1 VTQGDDSGV
10 NRDVAILFLARFLRL
25 FAYGLLSVVLVL
37 YLVARGLGTAEV
49 GALLTLTLLGD
60 TAVSL
65 FLTTRADRLGRRRM
79 LVAGALLMVF
89 AVALLGMSDAFLV
102 MAIAA
107 TLGIISPSGN
117 EVGPFLPVE
126 QAALAQF
133 VPAANR
139 TRCFAWYNLT
149 GAMATALGSLCAG
162 MLLEAGQG
170 RGLPGVAAYLPLLA
184 LYAGLGLAL
193 ALCFGRLSGAVE
205 AGPRTALPGAQA
217 TPTRWGLHRSTSVVV
232 RLSALFALDAFGGG
246 LVIQSVLA
254 YWLSLRFNAGPAE
267 IGALFL
273 GTNILSGLSYL
284 AAGWLAQRIG
294 LLNTMVFTHLPAN
307 VLLLLVPLMPDF
319 RAAAALLLVRSLVTQ
334 MDVPTRQ
341 AYLMAVVSADERS
354 AAAGITGVARSV
366 GAALSPFL
374 ATVFAGSA
382 ALAGLPFYLAGVL
395 KIAYDLLLY
404 RGFVHLKPEHER
416 PAPTR
421 ETSR

>member
-1 VTQGDDSGV
+1 M
-10 NRDVAILFLARFLRL
+10 NRDIVILFLTRFVRL

-37 YLVARGLGTAEV
+37 YLVEAGLSPPAV

-60 TAVSL
+60 TAISL

-79 LVAGALLMVF
+79 LIAGALLMVF
-89 AVALLGMSDAFLV
+89 AAALLGTSQAFAVLV
-102 MAIAA
+102 IAA

-133 VPAANR
+133 VPAASR

-149 GAMATALGSLCAG
+149 GASGTALGSLCAG
-162 MLLEAGQG
+162 LLVSASQALGFA
-170 RGLPGVAAYLPLLA
+170 GVAAYRPLLA
-184 LYAGLGLAL
+184 LYAGLGLGL
-193 ALCFGRLSGAVE
+193 ALCFGRLSAAVE
-205 AGPRTALPGAQA
+205 VG
-217 TPTRWGLHRSTSVVV
+217 TPIVSRLGEAAPARWGLHQSRPVVV

-254 YWLSLRFNAGPAE
+254 YWLHLRFGVGPAE
-267 IGALFL
+267 LGTLFL
-273 GTNILSGLSYL
+273 GTNILSGLSHL
-284 AAGWLAQRIG
+284 AAGRLSQRIG
-294 LLNTMVFTHLPAN
+294 LVNTMVFTHLPAN

-319 RAAAALLLVRSLVTQ
+319 GWAVVLLLLRSMITQ

-341 AYLMAVVSADERS
+341 AYLMAVVRPDERS

-374 ATVFAGSA
+374 ATVLAGSA
-382 ALAGLPFYLAGVL
+382 AFAGLPFYIGGTL
-395 KIAYDLLLY
+395 KIVYDLMLY
-404 RGFVHLKPEHER
+404 RGFVHLKPDHER
-416 PAPTR
+416 NRALPEADV
-421 ETSR
+421 